1 MEIKKFQIV
10 KDIIFLNYW
19 KKNFNHKMK
28 DIQLFQSSH
37 NALQLPY
44 AFIGLGRT
52 NNYVENF
59 YIGMPQNVLIEFL
72 KFLN

>member
-1 MEIKKFQIV
+1 MILDV
-10 KDIIFLNYW
+10 
-19 KKNFNHKMK
+19 
-28 DIQLFQSSH
+28 QLFQSGY

-59 YIGMPQNVLIEFL
+59 YLGMPQTVIIIYL
-72 KFLN
+72 K

>member
-1 MEIKKFQIV
+1 V
-10 KDIIFLNYW
+10 
-19 KKNFNHKMK
+19 
-28 DIQLFQSSH
+28 QLFQAAY

-59 YIGMPQNVLIEFL
+59 YLGMPQNVKKNANFSSNYNFRALFQNHGHQSFQIRS
-72 KFLN
+72 

>member
-1 MEIKKFQIV
+1 MILDV
-10 KDIIFLNYW
+10 
-19 KKNFNHKMK
+19 
-28 DIQLFQSSH
+28 QLFQSGY

-59 YIGMPQNVLIEFL
+59 YLGMPQTVIY
-72 KFLN
+72 